1 MKKKVKYIEQN
12 EHSECGLACVAML
25 LKYYGIDIGLTKL
38 RSTFGVPNG
47 GNNFLHLQQI
57 LSSYGVNTK
66 AYKVESIDSIN
77 KIKQPML
84 IYWEKKHF
92 IILEKI
98 TKKFMHI
105 VDPSIGH
112 IKIAKEDF
120 MDKFS
125 NVILNVEKVENIS
138 DVCDDKS
145 DKPKNIYSNLKNQIL
160 KNKLQYISLFI
171 ITLLLQI
178 STIVFPIYTQKLIDS
193 NSKLIDLEKLIFM
206 LSICLVVYFGFQVSR
221 SLIITFIQ
229 KDFSL
234 HITKGFVT
242 KLTKLPLSFFTNRT
256 TGDILYKFNLI
267 NYIQQILSQQ
277 LLKTLIDLIF
287 VIIYLYV
294 MINYS
299 FHLTIITL
307 IVTGLITI
315 VSIMNT
321 YKFMKININEMTVQ
335 SKVQSKLVE
344 MIEGMETVKSL
355 GIEKE
360 LFNNWEK
367 NFIEY
372 TNINYKKYKINAW
385 LGSFVQSFQFMLPF
399 IIIIY
404 GLSLLNN
411 NTITIGLLISFPSI
425 ASSFLNPIA
434 GVLDSLSQLLL
445 LKSYL
450 SKVNEVIEQDEFD
463 IYFSNEHISNIN
475 NVSLNDVCFKY
486 SYFEHNI
493 LKDITMNIDGN
504 EKIAIVGPSGSGKST
519 LLKIISGL
527 YDTTEGYVTINDSN
541 IKDYSISSLRK
552 KISYLNQH
560 PIIFNSTIL
569 ENIVLDD
576 SDIDNNKLLEIY
588 YSMGIDKI
596 VENLPLGIYT
606 NISESGMNLSG
617 GQKQKIALARS
628 LYRNP
633 DILLLD
639 EPTSSLDN
647 ISEKYIV
654 EKLKDYDMMMIV
666 VSHRLS
672 TISHFDKI
680 VIMNDGEIIDIGS
693 HDDLLKRCEL
703 YKEMYSNEVDTSI
716 QSKYIL

>member
-57 LSSYGVNTK
+57 LSSYGISAK
-66 AYKVESIDSIN
+66 AYKVENLDYIN

-84 IYWEKKHF
+84 IYWERKHF

-105 VDPSIGH
+105 VDPSVGR
-112 IKIAKEDF
+112 IKVAKKDF
-120 MDKFS
+120 MEKFS

-138 DVCDDKS
+138 NVRDDKS
-145 DKPKNIYSNLKNQIL
+145 DKSKNIYSNLKNQIL
-160 KNKLQYISLFI
+160 KNKLQYISMFI

-178 STIVFPIYTQKLIDS
+178 STIVFPVYTQKLIDS
-193 NSKLIDLEKLIFM
+193 NVNLIDLKQLILM

-234 HITKGFVT
+234 HITRGFVA
-242 KLTKLPLSFFTNRT
+242 KLTKLPISFFINRT

-299 FHLTIITL
+299 IHLTMITL
-307 IVTGLITI
+307 IVTGLIAI
-315 VSIMNT
+315 FSIMNT

-335 SKVQSKLVE
+335 SKAQSKLVE

-355 GIEKE
+355 GIEGE
-360 LFNNWEK
+360 LFSNWEK
-367 NFIEY
+367 YFIEY

-385 LGSFVQSFQFMLPF
+385 LGSFTQSFQFMLPF

-404 GLSLLNN
+404 GLGLLNN
-411 NTITIGLLISFPSI
+411 NVITIGLLISFPSI

-434 GVLDSLSQLLL
+434 GVLNSLSQLFL

-450 SKVNEVIEQDEFD
+450 SKVNEVIEQKEFD
-463 IYFSNEHISNIN
+463 NGFSSENISTIN
-475 NVSLNDVCFKY
+475 SISLNNVCFKY

-493 LKDITMNIDGN
+493 LKDVTMNIGRN

-527 YDTTEGYVTINDSN
+527 YDATEGCVTINDN
-541 IKDYSISSLRK
+541 GIKDYSVSSLRK
-552 KISYLNQH
+552 KIGYLNQN
-560 PIIFNSTIL
+560 PMIFNSTIL

-576 SDIDNNKLLEIY
+576 KEIDNNKLLEVCY
-588 YSMGIDKI
+588 LTGIDKI
-596 VENLPLGIYT
+596 IENLPLGIYT

-693 HDDLLKRCEL
+693 HEDLLQKCEL
-703 YKEMYSNEVDTSI
+703 YKEMYSNEVETSI
-716 QSKYIL
+716 SKSI